1 MILRLTKYK
10 YKETYTMTEKLNY
23 SYDQI
28 AEIIKSK
35 SKEIIDVNPDYI
47 IAIGGGGLIPARM
60 LRPLVKKPIHVVTLA
75 LYSENDEI
83 GEKVNI
89 IQWIDKSLDLKDKK
103 ILVIDEIDDTR
114 KTMLFCI
121 DKLREFNNANNI
133 SVFVVHNKLKDKV
146 GELQDVNYISGEN
159 IEDKWV
165 VYPWDEL

>member
-1 MILRLTKYK
+1 MS
-10 YKETYTMTEKLNY
+10 EKIHY

-28 AEIIKSK
+28 TTIIKNK

-47 IAIGGGGLIPARM
+47 IAIGGGGLIPARII
-60 LRPLVKKPIHVVTLA
+60 RPLVKKPIHVVTLA
-75 LYSENDEI
+75 LYTTDDEI
-83 GEKVNI
+83 GEEVNI
-89 IQWIDKSLDLKDKK
+89 IQWIDKSIDLKDKK

-146 GELQDVNYISGEN
+146 GELKDVNYIAGED

-165 VYPWDEL
+165 VYPWDLL